1 MSRVHVKLSSF
12 DDLAYLVFTGLTAYK
27 ASASIICAESRC
39 FVIATTGEKEYIYSS
54 PKPEKVCRFVSMD
67 DNGKIM
73 CSDTPF
79 KGRPYVLVIS
89 AEGVEDVED
98 ISSVIK

>member
-1 MSRVHVKLSSF
+1 MSRIHVRLSSF
-12 DDLAYLVFTGLTAYK
+12 NDLAYLVFTGLTAYK

-39 FVIATTGEKEYIYSS
+39 FVIATTGEREYIYSS
-54 PKPEKVCRFVSMD
+54 PKPEKVCRFISMD
-67 DNGKIM
+67 DNGKIA

-79 KGRPYVLVIS
+79 KGRPYVLVIN

-98 ISSVIK
+98 VSSVLK